1 MSPIRQESGEITHYV
16 TVQADITEKKQLGE
30 ELDQYRY
37 HLEEMV
43 NERTRQLAQAH
54 QRAESANH
62 AKSAFLANMSHEIRT
77 PMNAILGLTY
87 LLKRDT
93 RNPTDLERLTKIDT
107 VAQHLLSILN
117 DILDLSKIDAGK
129 IATAAGC
136 GMIIASGK
144 TLNPLKAIENG
155 ARSSWFAPSGTP
167 VTARKTWIAGQL
179 QPAGEIHV
187 DAGAEKALYAGK
199 SLLPAGVRLVK
210 GNFGRGDA
218 VAIIGAQGREV
229 ARGLAGY
236 DAEEAR
242 LIVGHKSNEI
252 EAILGYVGR
261 AAMIHRDDLVM
272 TGAAV
277 KVKSAEKDE
286 VHA

>member
-1 MSPIRQESGEITHYV
+1 MIGRTPSLLRSGLTPDASYVALWDAINHGQRWHGEFINQRKDGSHYQVLATVSPIRQESGEITHYV

-93 RNPTDLERLTKIDT
+93 RDPTDLERLTKIDT
-107 VAQHLLSILN
+107 AAQHLLSILN

-129 IATAAGC
+129 
-136 GMIIASGK
+136 M
-144 TLNPLKAIENG
+144 TLELTDF
-155 ARSSWFAPSGTP
+155 SSPPCWTTSAP
-167 VTARKTWIAGQL
+167 
-179 QPAGEIHV
+179 
-187 DAGAEKALYAGK
+187 
-199 SLLPAGVRLVK
+199 
-210 GNFGRGDA
+210 
-218 VAIIGAQGREV
+218 
-229 ARGLAGY
+229 
-236 DAEEAR
+236 
-242 LIVGHKSNEI
+242 
-252 EAILGYVGR
+252 
-261 AAMIHRDDLVM
+261 
-272 TGAAV
+272 
-277 KVKSAEKDE
+277 
-286 VHA
+286 

>member
-1 MSPIRQESGEITHYV
+1 MAGGAAS
-16 TVQADITEKKQLGE
+16 
-30 ELDQYRY
+30 ELSRGG
-37 HLEEMV
+37 M
-43 NERTRQLAQAH
+43 RT
-54 QRAESANH
+54 
-62 AKSAFLANMSHEIRT
+62 
-77 PMNAILGLTY
+77 
-87 LLKRDT
+87 
-93 RNPTDLERLTKIDT
+93 
-107 VAQHLLSILN
+107 
-117 DILDLSKIDAGK
+117 KIDAGK

-218 VAIIGAQGREV
+218 IAIIGAEGREV

-242 LIVGHKSNEI
+242 LIIGHKSNEI
-252 EAILGYVGR
+252 QAILGYVGR

-277 KVKSAEKDE
+277 KVKHAKKDE